1 MALLEVRGLRV
12 GYGALPVLYGL
23 DFDVDEGETAVIL
36 GLNGAGKTTTMLT
49 VGGVLRAWEGTIAY
63 DGEDVTRLPAEDM
76 VARGVVVVPEGRRVF
91 TNLPVEENLRVGAW
105 TKRKDQ
111 RYVDAQIQRCYR
123 YFPRLQERAEQIAG
137 TLSGGEQQMLAI
149 ARGLMADPRV
159 LMIDEASLGLA
170 PVIVRDVLNVV
181 RDINADGVTVIMNEQ
196 NIGSLR
202 MADRAFV
209 LQKGVLVY
217 KGAASTFRESKEL
230 RRQFLGVG

>member
-1 MALLEVRGLRV
+1 
-12 GYGALPVLYGL
+12 
-23 DFDVDEGETAVIL
+23 
-36 GLNGAGKTTTMLT
+36 
-49 VGGVLRAWEGTIAY
+49 
-63 DGEDVTRLPAEDM
+63 
-76 VARGVVVVPEGRRVF
+76 
-91 TNLPVEENLRVGAW
+91 
-105 TKRKDQ
+105 
-111 RYVDAQIQRCYR
+111 
-123 YFPRLQERAEQIAG
+123 
-137 TLSGGEQQMLAI
+137 MLAI